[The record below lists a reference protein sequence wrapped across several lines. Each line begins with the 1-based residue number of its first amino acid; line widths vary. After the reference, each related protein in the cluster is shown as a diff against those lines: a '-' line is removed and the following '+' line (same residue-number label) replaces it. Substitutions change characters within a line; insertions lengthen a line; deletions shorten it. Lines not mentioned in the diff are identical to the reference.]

1 MIDPKH
7 DLPITRQAE
16 LLGISRGAVYYVPRP
31 ISEEDLAL
39 QRRIDELH
47 LERPF
52 AGSRMLRRFLRAEG
66 HEVGRKHVA
75 SLMRRMGIEAL
86 YRKRSTSRREPG
98 HEIHPYLLRNL
109 AIERP
114 NQVWAMD
121 ITYLPMRR
129 GFVYLCA
136 VMDWASRRILSFR
149 LSNTL
154 TADFCVE
161 ALQEAIARY
170 GKPEIVN
177 TDQGSQFTGAEF
189 IGKLNESGIAI
200 SMDGKGCWR
209 DNVFI
214 ERFWR
219 TIKYEEVYLRAYET
233 VSHARE
239 SVARYIAFYNGLRGH
254 SSLQDRTPDAAYFG
268 ELEMKV
274 AA

>member
-16 LLGISRGAVYYVPRP
+16 LLGISRAVVYYVPRP
-31 ISEEDLAL
+31 ISEAGLAL

-52 AGSRMLRRFLRAEG
+52 AGSRMLCRFLRAEG
-66 HEVGRKHVA
+66 HEIGRKHVA
-75 SLMRRMGIEAL
+75 TLMRRMGIEAL
-86 YRKRSTSRREPG
+86 YRKKSTSRRDPD

-109 AIERP
+109 TIERP
-114 NQVWAMD
+114 NHVWALD
-121 ITYLPMRR
+121 ITYLPMKR

-136 VMDWASRRILSFR
+136 VMDWASRRIMSFR

-161 ALQEAIARY
+161 ALEEAIARH
-170 GKPEIVN
+170 GAPEIVN
-177 TDQGSQFTGAEF
+177 TDQGSQFTGTEF
-189 IGKLNESGIAI
+189 IGTLRNNGVAI

-233 VSHARE
+233 VSEARE
-239 SVARYIAFYNGLRGH
+239 SIARYIAFYNGRRGH
-254 SSLQDRTPDAAYFG
+254 TSLQDRTPNAAYFG
-268 ELEMKV
+268 QTELK
-274 AA
+274 AAA